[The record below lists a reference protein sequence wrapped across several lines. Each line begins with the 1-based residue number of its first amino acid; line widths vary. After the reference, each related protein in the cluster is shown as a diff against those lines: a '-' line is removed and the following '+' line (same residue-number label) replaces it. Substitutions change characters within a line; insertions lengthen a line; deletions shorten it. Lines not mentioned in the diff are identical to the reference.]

1 MPLKMK
7 KINLLIADD
16 HTMFLQGIVSLLEQE
31 SEINIVGKAVN
42 GIEAL
47 EIIKTKNPD
56 LVILDISMPEMD
68 GIELSKILK
77 KDFPEVKILIVSTHS
92 NVKII
97 SRLIRIGVNGYL
109 LKNAEKSELLKAIH
123 SIASGENY
131 FSEETE
137 EKHLA
142 NHLKIEKQV
151 SVLTELSSREKE
163 ILVLIAHEY
172 NTAEIAEKTF
182 ISLNTVNT
190 HRRNL
195 LSKLNAKNTAGL
207 VKYAVEN
214 GLVD

>member
-1 MPLKMK
+1 ME
-7 KINLLIADD
+7 KIKLIIADD
-16 HTMFLQGIVSLLEQE
+16 HTMFLQGIISLIEHE
-31 SEINIVGKAVN
+31 SSIKIVGKAVN
-42 GIEAL
+42 GIEVLNILKIQNADMVL
-47 EIIKTKNPD
+47 
-56 LVILDISMPEMD
+56 LDISMPEMD

-77 KDFPEVKILIVSTHS
+77 KEYPFLKIIIVSTHS
-92 NVKII
+92 NAKII

-109 LKNAEKSELLKAIH
+109 LKNAEKAELLDAIYTV
-123 SIASGENY
+123 ADGKKY
-131 FSEETE
+131 FSKDVEDQY
-137 EKHLA
+137 LS
-142 NHLKIEKQV
+142 NNQKIEKQI
-151 SVLTELSSREKE
+151 SNLTELSSREKE

>member
-1 MPLKMK
+1 MN

-16 HTMFLQGIVSLLEQE
+16 HTMFLQGIMSLLEKE
-31 SEINIVGKAVN
+31 PNISTVDTAIN

-47 EIIKTKNPD
+47 EIIKKGNID
-56 LVILDISMPEMD
+56 FIILDISMPEMD

-77 KDFPEVKILIVSTHS
+77 KEYPDVKILIVSTHS
-92 NVKII
+92 NVMMI

-109 LKNAEKSELLKAIH
+109 LKNAEKSELLKAINT
-123 SIASGENY
+123 IASGENY
-131 FSEETE
+131 FAEELE
-137 EKHLA
+137 EKHLS
-142 NHLKIEKQV
+142 NSSKIEKQV
-151 SVLTELSSREKE
+151 SNLTELSSREKE
-163 ILVLIAHEY
+163 ILILIAHEY